1 MPSYQV
7 TVTAYQ
13 TVVVHDVAD
22 EDEAA
27 QVAFDEISRGDFEID
42 DTVVDCELKT
52 QEAIEWAEHHYNVV

>member
-27 QVAFDEISRGDFEID
+27 QVAFEEVSRGDFEID

-52 QEAIEWAEHHYNVV
+52 QEDIERAERHFNTV

>member
-22 EDEAA
+22 ADEAA

-52 QEAIEWAEHHYNVV
+52 QEDIERAERHFNVV